1 MLRGFFVPSV
11 MALDQL
17 MGNLFFRGASISEIE
32 SMPYHRMK
40 YWAGWCEQM
49 RKAEKAVID
58 NKPKIE

>member
-1 MLRGFFVPSV
+1 